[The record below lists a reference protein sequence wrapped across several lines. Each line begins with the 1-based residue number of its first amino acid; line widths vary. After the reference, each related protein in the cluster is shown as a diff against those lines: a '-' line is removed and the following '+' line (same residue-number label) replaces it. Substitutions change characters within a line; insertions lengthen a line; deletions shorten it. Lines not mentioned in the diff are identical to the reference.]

1 MHQPPV
7 ARSTGGLFSPTG
19 ITLHKRGFLLW
30 TNSRK
35 TIIANSKDRKTLG
48 MHAAAGSNRC
58 PGATTSRSH
67 SNIRLHPSKPIGSGV
82 GTLNGGIRIVTSP
95 GLYVPKEETWV
106 DGSTYTVC
114 RCSATQFTQVAL
126 TDGGDPVMAS
136 RTYGLSAMAEALGA
150 IVPSTSQKRGHN
162 GI

>member
-1 MHQPPV
+1 M
-7 ARSTGGLFSPTG
+7 
-19 ITLHKRGFLLW
+19 W

-35 TIIANSKDRKTLG
+35 TITANLKDRKTSG
-48 MHAAAGSNRC
+48 MPAAAGSNRC
-58 PGATTSRSH
+58 PGATTSRSP

-95 GLYVPKEETWV
+95 GLYAPKEETWV

-114 RCSATQFTQVAL
+114 RCSATRYTPAAL
-126 TDGGDPVMAS
+126 TDGGDPIMAS
-136 RTYGLSAMAEALGA
+136 RMYGLSAMAEALGA
-150 IVPSTSQKRGHN
+150 IVPSTSQKGGHN